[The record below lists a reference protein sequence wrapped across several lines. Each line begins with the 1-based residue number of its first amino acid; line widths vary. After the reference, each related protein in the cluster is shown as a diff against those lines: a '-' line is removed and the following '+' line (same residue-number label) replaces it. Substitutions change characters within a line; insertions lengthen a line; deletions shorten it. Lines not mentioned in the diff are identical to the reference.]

1 MEKFEDVYERWEQ
14 RQLSQAEAAEILGKS
29 ERQFRRYIDRYE
41 ARGIE
46 GLRDGRLGRASG
58 KAIAAVC
65 LGGLQTRVV
74 ASLRSR
80 AMAFSKDCKCRSIA
94 FNVRLEL

>member
-29 ERQFRRYIDRYE
+29 ERQFRRYIDRYD

-46 GLRDGRLGRASG
+46 GLRDGWLGRASG
-58 KAIAAVC
+58 NAISGR
-65 LGGLQTRVV
+65 GG
-74 ASLRSR
+74 RSHSGALPWGVQR
-80 AMAFSKDCKCRSIA
+80 LECEAFS
-94 FNVRLEL
+94 